1 MTNREKIERAKKD
14 ISEVI
19 DSIQKWQDS
28 LGVVVHVVE
37 GEELERAEDVKLY
50 LMIAFENVALAV
62 ATAEK
67 K

>member
-1 MTNREKIERAKKD
+1 MTNKEKIERAKKD

-19 DSIQKWQDS
+19 DSIQKWQDT
-28 LGVVVHVVE
+28 VKDVDY
-37 GEELERAEDVKLY
+37 EELERAEDVKLY